1 MRDHL
6 DLLTR
11 AMADSDT
18 DVLMLGR
25 SGNSRWVTGAESLSV
40 SGTRPFAPGCV
51 VVREPA
57 SVHLLSNTDEGVPP
71 DIATERDLFPISWN
85 PMNLMGALAAIP
97 GVPEAARIGVDSITP
112 TMEQLLGA
120 TFPNAELVDG
130 ESLIRAVRRVKSDA
144 DVDGI
149 RAAITLAE
157 ACLRTTIDAL
167 APGVRERELVGVF
180 EEHMAAHGAT
190 APAFEG
196 TFVVADG
203 RARSLVS
210 DRALATGDLVHL
222 RGGVLRGGW
231 EGWLSRSAVCGAEPT
246 TDQQAAAGAWRG
258 VMIAVIDWCRPGT
271 SVRELRGAAPS
282 VTVDGVGVGH
292 ESLSDHDVLEPGM
305 VIAIEATVDDVL
317 GSETLLITPSGCE
330 TLSTFPQPLA

>member
-25 SGNSRWVTGAESLSV
+25 SGNSRWVTGAESLSL

-71 DIATERDLFPISWN
+71 TSRPRDLFPISWN

-97 GVPEAARIGVDSITP
+97 GVPEATRIGVDSITP

-120 TFPNAELVDG
+120 TFPNGRLVDG
-130 ESLIRAVRRVKSDA
+130 ESLIRAVRRVKSNA

-149 RAAITLAE
+149 RAAIHSPKR
-157 ACLRTTIDAL
+157 ACARRSTQL

-180 EEHMAAHGAT
+180 EEHMAAHGE
-190 APAFEG
+190 PR
-196 TFVVADG
+196 VRRDVRRG
-203 RARSLVS
+203 RRR
-210 DRALATGDLVHL
+210 RALAVSDGALAPAT
-222 RGGVLRGGW
+222 
-231 EGWLSRSAVCGAEPT
+231 SCTCAAVCCATAGKAGSR
-246 TDQQAAAGAWRG
+246 AARCAAPSR
-258 VMIAVIDWCRPGT
+258 RPI
-271 SVRELRGAAPS
+271 SKPRRARGAA
-282 VTVDGVGVGH
+282 
-292 ESLSDHDVLEPGM
+292 
-305 VIAIEATVDDVL
+305 
-317 GSETLLITPSGCE
+317 
-330 TLSTFPQPLA
+330 